1 MLIWL
6 IALLAYLV
14 LALPSAI
21 LLVAALV
28 AASASDGSSPTLER
42 LSRPLEPTPGKQV

>member
-28 AASASDGSSPTLER
+28 CGISFRRVQPNS
-42 LSRPLEPTPGKQV
+42 